1 MSDDPVDAVAAFW
14 AKAGNR
20 TQQYLDVW
28 SAAAA
33 KNAAGEYSAD
43 DLMVDLEKVWGMS
56 IADATAYSAG
66 MLAQLS
72 SLIPEPPEPADPQP
86 ADGPADEPD
95 DGAGPT
101 GGGQ

>member
-1 MSDDPVDAVAAFW
+1 MSEDPVDAVAAFW
-14 AKAGNR
+14 AKAGKR

-28 SAAAA
+28 SRAAA
-33 KNAAGEYSAD
+33 KNAAGDYSAD

-56 IADATAYSAG
+56 IADATAYGAG

-72 SLIPEPPEPADPQP
+72 SLVPEMPDPQP
-86 ADGPADEPD
+86 TDGPD
-95 DGAGPT
+95 DGASPT